1 MRGQGACE
9 FIRKA
14 PARLSEN
21 GRQEFF
27 VLFRHIVSYKKFS
40 ILLLAALLA
49 ACRSNTP
56 PTENARV
63 VADELGRAIRVK
75 PNPQRIISLAPSIT
89 EILFALGA
97 GDRIAGVT
105 TFCDYPAEANR
116 KEKVGD
122 TLRPSVEK
130 IISLKPDLVII
141 STSSQLEGFL
151 KKLEE
156 LGIPVYINNPRNID
170 ETISSIERIG
180 ELIGLQNQSLSLAAS
195 LRARAQKVRERASS
209 SRHPRVLFML
219 GTEPLIVPGRRSFIN
234 NLIEE
239 AGGRSV
245 SADADADYPQFS
257 YETALARQPE
267 IIFLQSGE
275 DPLPDRLKATPA
287 AREGR
292 VYRLDDALL
301 LRPGPRIV
309 DGLEQMAEKI
319 HQ

>member
-1 MRGQGACE
+1 MSSQN
-9 FIRKA
+9 
-14 PARLSEN
+14 SY
-21 GRQEFF
+21 GR
-27 VLFRHIVSYKKFS
+27 FS
-40 ILLLAALLA
+40 ILLLAAIFICG
-49 ACRSNTP
+49 ACQSKTP
-56 PTENARV
+56 STENARV
-63 VADELGRAIRVK
+63 FTDELGRTIRVK

-89 EILFALGA
+89 ETLFAIGA
-97 GDRIAGVT
+97 GDQLAGVT
-105 TFCDYPAEANR
+105 TFCDYPEEVGQ

-130 IISLKPDLVII
+130 IVALKPDLVII

-151 KKLEE
+151 KQLEE
-156 LGIPVYINNPRNID
+156 IGIPVYINNPRNID
-170 ETISSIERIG
+170 ESISSIERIG
-180 ELIGLQNQSLSLAAS
+180 EVIGFDNQSRELASS
-195 LRARAQKVRERASS
+195 LRARVGAVRSRVASL
-209 SRHPRVLFML
+209 PRPATLLIL
-219 GTEPLIVPGRRSFIN
+219 GAEPLIVAGRRSFIN

-267 IIFLQSGE
+267 IIFLQSGQE
-275 DPLPDRLKATPA
+275 PLPDRLKSTPA
-287 AREGR
+287 ARGGR

-319 HQ
+319 HP

>member
-1 MRGQGACE
+1 M
-9 FIRKA
+9 
-14 PARLSEN
+14 L
-21 GRQEFF
+21 RQ
-27 VLFRHIVSYKKFS
+27 IVSYKNFP
-40 ILLLAALLA
+40 IILLAALLA
-49 ACRSNTP
+49 ACQSP
-56 PTENARV
+56 APSPENARV
-63 VADELGRAIRVK
+63 LTDELGRAIRVK
-75 PNPQRIISLAPSIT
+75 TDPQRIISLAPSIT

-105 TFCDYPAEANR
+105 TFCDYPAETSQ

-130 IISLKPDLVII
+130 IVSLKPDLVII

-156 LGIPVYINNPRNID
+156 IGIPVYINNPRNID

-180 ELIGLQNQSLSLAAS
+180 EVIGLQNESRELASS
-195 LRARAQKVRERASS
+195 LRARVQKVRSRADSS
-209 SRHPRVLFML
+209 DHPRVLFML

-287 AREGR
+287 AQAGR

-309 DGLEQMAEKI
+309 DGLEQMAAKI
-319 HQ
+319 HP